1 MISGLDPTKVD
12 WNSPSVVYLLKCF
25 ETVTKVRDERIGQLE
40 KQIAQLREENDQLKM
55 HNKGCNASKGTA
67 GNK

>member
-12 WNSPSVVYLLKCF
+12 WNSPSVVYLIKCF
-25 ETVTKVRDERIGQLE
+25 ETVTKVRDERICQLE
-40 KQIAQLREENDQLKM
+40 KQIAHLREENDQLKR